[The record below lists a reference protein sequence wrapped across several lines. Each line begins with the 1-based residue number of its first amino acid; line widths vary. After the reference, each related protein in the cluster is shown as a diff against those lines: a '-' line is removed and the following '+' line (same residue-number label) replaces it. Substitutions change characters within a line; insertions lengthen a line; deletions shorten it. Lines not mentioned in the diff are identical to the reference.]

1 MELEKYIQS
10 VGELMPIS
18 LNLLTELEA
27 SGSKYAFETGSEEYT
42 TSFKDLRKKLKELL
56 WQKK

>member
-1 MELEKYIQS
+1 MELEKYIKE
-10 VGELMPIS
+10 VGKLMPIS

-27 SGSKYAFETGSEEYT
+27 SGNKYAFETGSEEYPT
-42 TSFKDLRKKLKELL
+42 TIRETFKKLKL